1 MWGRGSARRSAPTR
15 KKSSK
20 TTHPTANTIRGIMMA
35 RRRTMK
41 KVRMK
46 LKMKMDFL
54 IVVANLVERLV
65 TVMMCV
71 DRLAKL

>member
-20 TTHPTANTIRGIMMA
+20 TTHPTANTTIRGIMMA
-35 RRRTMK
+35 RRKMK

-65 TVMMCV
+65 TVMMCA
-71 DRLAKL
+71 DRLVKW

>member
-1 MWGRGSARRSAPTR
+1 MWGRGSVRRSAPTR

-35 RRRTMK
+35 RRTMK

-65 TVMMCV
+65 TVTMCA
-71 DRLAKL
+71 DRLAK